1 MESDSPTSK
10 TSTLDEDV
18 QFVSSTYPINVL
30 QAMEDYYKLKAAYT
44 IRLDNSKDTIKKNK
58 SYTIQQKKEKL
69 RNLAPN
75 CIICNKPVGTV
86 FLNQNR
92 KLIAKCGATTLTS
105 SNYEPCDLNI
115 EIYKGNVETKDI
127 LYEEQKFNKNITT
140 LSIIK
145 LKLDLIFKY
154 LSEEE
159 TLDKFDQLIS
169 EYEIESE
176 WVGTFAE
183 ELTKMNNK
191 FNNTTSIKTIVDENK
206 EHFIFIREA
215 DKAYNESNDPIILK
229 DIAEKYINSIIPN
242 LEKLRNLQYDYCEME
257 TEDDIEFRL
266 VKVENSIS
274 SMEHI
279 NDEPVVHF
287 NVQ

>member
-1 MESDSPTSK
+1 MESDTLTSK
-10 TSTLDEDV
+10 TSTLDDDV

-92 KLIAKCGATTLTS
+92 KLIAKCGATTLTT

-206 EHFIFIREA
+206 EHFSFITDA

-242 LEKLRNLQYDYCEME
+242 LEKLRKLQYDYCEME

-279 NDEPVVHF
+279 NDEPVVNF

>member
-1 MESDSPTSK
+1 MESDTLTSK
-10 TSTLDEDV
+10 TSTLDDDV

-92 KLIAKCGATTLTS
+92 KLIAKCGATTLTT

-242 LEKLRNLQYDYCEME
+242 LEKLRKLQYDYCEME

-279 NDEPVVHF
+279 NDEPVVNF

>member
-1 MESDSPTSK
+1 MC
-10 TSTLDEDV
+10 
-18 QFVSSTYPINVL
+18 
-30 QAMEDYYKLKAAYT
+30 
-44 IRLDNSKDTIKKNK
+44 IRD
-58 SYTIQQKKEKL
+58 
-69 RNLAPN
+69 R
-75 CIICNKPVGTV
+75 
-86 FLNQNR
+86 
-92 KLIAKCGATTLTS
+92 
-105 SNYEPCDLNI
+105 
-115 EIYKGNVETKDI
+115 
-127 LYEEQKFNKNITT
+127 
-140 LSIIK
+140 
-145 LKLDLIFKY
+145 Y